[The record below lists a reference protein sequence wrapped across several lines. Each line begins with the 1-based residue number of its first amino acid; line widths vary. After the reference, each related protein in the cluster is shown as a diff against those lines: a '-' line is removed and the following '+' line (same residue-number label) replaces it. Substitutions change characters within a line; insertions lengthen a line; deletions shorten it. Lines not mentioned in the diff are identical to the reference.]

1 MASSLYP
8 FAAVLA
14 LTLSPFCPGTHLDLI
29 TVLWCAFVKLL
40 KETSVYTCCAFIDV
54 ISCFILSFDCSLFNP
69 SVFLTRGS
77 SRIFSVVASCS
88 SLLDRTLISCPFFV
102 VTVTAVIL
110 VLVVGGSCVV
120 SGLAGAVCYVD
131 VLCCLDALPSATSSA
146 TSRFD
151 VGIGNSNGAL
161 ALCVDGAV
169 AIGASAKAG

>member
-1 MASSLYP
+1 MSPLSLASSLYP

-14 LTLSPFCPGTHLDLI
+14 LTLSPFFPRTHLDLI
-29 TVLWCAFVKLL
+29 TLLWCAFVKLL
-40 KETSVYTCCAFIDV
+40 KETSVYTCCAFIEI
-54 ISCFILSFDCSLFNP
+54 ISCFIPSIDCSLFNP
-69 SVFLTRGS
+69 SVFLTHGS

-88 SLLDRTLISCPFFV
+88 SLLDRTLFSCPFFV

-120 SGLAGAVCYVD
+120 SGLAGAVCSVD

-151 VGIGNSNGAL
+151 VGIGNGAL
-161 ALCVDGAV
+161 ALSAV
-169 AIGASAKAG
+169 AIGTSGKAG

>member
-1 MASSLYP
+1 M
-8 FAAVLA
+8 
-14 LTLSPFCPGTHLDLI
+14 
-29 TVLWCAFVKLL
+29 
-40 KETSVYTCCAFIDV
+40 
-54 ISCFILSFDCSLFNP
+54 
-69 SVFLTRGS
+69 FLTRGS

-169 AIGASAKAG
+169 AIGTSGMAG